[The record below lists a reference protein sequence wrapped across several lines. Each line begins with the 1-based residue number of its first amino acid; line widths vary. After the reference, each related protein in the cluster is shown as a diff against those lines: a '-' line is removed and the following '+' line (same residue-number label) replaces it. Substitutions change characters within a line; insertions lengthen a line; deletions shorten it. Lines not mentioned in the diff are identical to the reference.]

1 MHAHAHVTVREPC
14 LQSQFSLHFSLG
26 SSIELS
32 SLGLRATELS
42 LLRPCKR
49 HGYQE
54 RSFVLVY
61 VLYMCVVCVH
71 YCVVVLLLRQGPLT
85 EPGAH

>member
-32 SLGLRATELS
+32 LLGLRAAEPS
-42 LLRPCKR
+42 LRPCKR
-49 HGYQE
+49 HG
-54 RSFVLVY
+54 
-61 VLYMCVVCVH
+61 
-71 YCVVVLLLRQGPLT
+71 
-85 EPGAH
+85 